1 MATRTERS
9 TVVGVFR
16 DPDEARDAVYA
27 LKDAGFASDA
37 IGILAP
43 DRDQTRAM
51 AEETGTHAGAGAGT
65 GAVTGGILGG
75 LAGWLVGVG
84 ALAIPGAG
92 PFIAA
97 GALATTLGGAAIGAG
112 VGAIAGALVGMGVP
126 EDEAKYYEG
135 EVRGGRTLL
144 TVRADGRYDEARG
157 ILRNQGAY
165 DIQDR
170 DTPPGG
176 SEDRAASAGAA
187 AGQQP
192 RETDMAGREAN
203 AEHTLRLR
211 EEELHARKTPVETG
225 EVGVRKE
232 VVSEQQTLEV
242 PVTREEIVV
251 ERRPADRREAG
262 AVDTSDIGEGET
274 VRVPVREEQVTVEK
288 QPVVTEEVEI
298 GKRAVQETEQV
309 EGTVRREEAR
319 IEHSGQ
325 APVSGEHRHD
335 FVEDRCVECGA
346 RRN

>member
-16 DPDEARDAVYA
+16 DPEEARDAVYA

-65 GAVTGGILGG
+65 GAVTGGVLGG
-75 LAGWLVGVG
+75 LAGWLLGIG

-144 TVRADGRYDEARG
+144 TVRADGRYDEVRG
-157 ILRNQGAY
+157 ILHNQGAY

-170 DTPPGG
+170 DAVTGG
-176 SEDRAASAGAA
+176 PEGRAASVGTVAGE
-187 AGQQP
+187 QP
-192 RETDMAGREAN
+192 RETNMAGRDAEA
-203 AEHTLRLR
+203 EGSLQLR

-232 VVSEQQTLEV
+232 IVSEQQTLEV

-251 ERRPADRREAG
+251 ERRPADREADG
-262 AVDTSDIGEGET
+262 VDTSDIGEGET
-274 VRVPVREEQVTVEK
+274 LRVPVREERVTVEK

-325 APVSGEHRHD
+325 ALVSGEHRHD